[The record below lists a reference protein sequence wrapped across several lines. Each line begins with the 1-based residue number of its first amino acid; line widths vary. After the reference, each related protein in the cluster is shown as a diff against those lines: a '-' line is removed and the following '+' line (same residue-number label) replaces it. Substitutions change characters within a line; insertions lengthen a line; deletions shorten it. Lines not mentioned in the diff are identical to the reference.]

1 MERFGEQCHNSVK
14 KYVQSGDVLLLGK
27 TDKENAGQ
35 KISVLNAHEHGSNRG
50 EDTQGGPALSVER
63 WDKECEEHLCEGGP

>member
-50 EDTQGGPALSVER
+50 EDTNVNILSKYEVSCG
-63 WDKECEEHLCEGGP
+63 DVFLMK